1 MAGMNKLTTAKRAE
15 VIGLLCEGM
24 SMRAICRATG
34 VARQT
39 ISDLLES
46 AGKAASDYQ
55 AAAFVDLPC
64 KVIEC
69 DEIWSFC
76 YSKEKNV
83 PADKQDEYG
92 FGDVWTWTAIDADTK
107 LVPSWLVGERT
118 ISDAWVFLS
127 DLKSRLHDTR
137 IQLTTD
143 GLRNYLTVVDGLW
156 ADNIDFAMLHK
167 IYGRPVGEKANP
179 ERKYSPDICTG
190 IDVRV
195 IAGDPD
201 PKRISTSYVER
212 QNLTMRMGMR
222 RFTRLTNGFSKK
234 IEFHAHAV
242 SLNFMYYNFARA
254 HQSLRVKNADG
265 TFNKRS
271 PAMAAGLADHIW
283 TTWEIAQLLD

>member
-1 MAGMNKLTTAKRAE
+1 MASMNKLTTAKRAE

-24 SMRAICRATG
+24 SMRAICRTTG

-39 ISDLLES
+39 ISDLLEKV
-46 AGKAASDYQ
+46 GIAASDYQ
-55 AAAFVDLPC
+55 ANAFVDLPC

-127 DLKSRLHDTR
+127 DLKSRLKDTR

-143 GLRNYLTVVDGLW
+143 GLRNYMTVVDGLW
-156 ADNIDFAMLHK
+156 ADEIDYAMLHK
-167 IYGRPVGEKANP
+167 IYGRPVAKPSP

-195 IAGDPD
+195 IAGNPD
-201 PKRISTSYVER
+201 PSRISTSYVER
-212 QNLTMRMGMR
+212 NNLTMRMGMR

-234 IEFHAHAV
+234 VEFHAHAV
-242 SLNFMYYNFARA
+242 SLNFLYYNFARA
-254 HQSLRVKNADG
+254 RQSLRVKNADG
-265 TFNKRS
+265 TFTKRS
-271 PAMAAGLADHIW
+271 PAMAAGKADHIW
-283 TTWEIAQLLD
+283 STREIAKLLD

>member
-1 MAGMNKLTTAKRAE
+1 MNKLTTAKRAE

-24 SMRAICRATG
+24 SMRAISRTTG

-46 AGKAASDYQ
+46 AGKAASNFQ
-55 AAAFVDLPC
+55 ARVFVNLPC

-76 YSKEKNV
+76 YAKQKNV
-83 PADKQDEYG
+83 PDEFKGTPGY
-92 FGDVWTWTAIDADTK
+92 GDVWTWTAVDADTK

-118 ISDAWVFLS
+118 LEDAYAFLM
-127 DLKSRLHDTR
+127 DLKMRLRNSR

-143 GLRNYLTVVDGLW
+143 GLGLYLQVVDGLW
-156 ADNIDFAMLHK
+156 AENIDFAMLHK
-167 IYGRPVGEKANP
+167 IYGGRGMKDNDGP
-179 ERKYSPDICTG
+179 ERTYSPAECTG
-190 IDVRV
+190 VDVRV
-195 IAGDPD
+195 IAGTPD
-201 PKRISTSYVER
+201 QSRISTSYVER

-222 RFTRLTNGFSKK
+222 RFTRLANGFSKK

-242 SLNFMYYNFARA
+242 SLNFLYYNFARA

-265 TFNKRS
+265 TFTKRS
-271 PAMAAGLADHIW
+271 PAMAAGVADHIW
-283 TTWEIAQLLD
+283 STWEIAELLESN

>member
-1 MAGMNKLTTAKRAE
+1 MASMNKLTTAKRAE

-39 ISDLLES
+39 ISDLLENV
-46 AGKAASDYQ
+46 GQAASDYQ
-55 AAAFVDLPC
+55 ARVFVNLPC

-76 YSKEKNV
+76 YSKQKNV
-83 PADKQDEYG
+83 PDDKQGELGY
-92 FGDVWTWTAIDADTK
+92 GDVWTWTAIDADTK
-107 LVPSWLVGERT
+107 LVPTWLVGERT
-118 ISDAWVFLS
+118 MPDATVFLM
-127 DLKSRLHDTR
+127 DLKSRLRDSR

-143 GLRNYLTVVDGLW
+143 GLGHYLRVVDGLW

-167 IYGRPVGEKANP
+167 IYSSGKEGKGP
-179 ERKYSPDICTG
+179 ERTYSPAECTG
-190 IDVRV
+190 IDIRV
-195 IAGDPD
+195 ISGDPD
-201 PKRISTSYVER
+201 MRRVSTSYVER

-254 HQSLRVKNADG
+254 HQSLRVKNANG
-265 TFNKRS
+265 TFTKRS
-271 PAMAAGLADHIW
+271 PAMAAGISDHIW
-283 TTWEIAQLLD
+283 STSEIAELLA